1 MPGYHTSKKPYASNP
16 HGGEH
21 NYAGKTLLTGGRP
34 EGEAKPTQSKKQKKA
49 APKKAVA
56 VPSREE
62 LKAMTKVDLEKT
74 MRKHGLE
81 LDRRKTKDALV
92 RQSAAFLKGK

>member
-1 MPGYHTSKKPYASNP
+1 MQPSAKEKPAP
-16 HGGEH
+16 
-21 NYAGKTLLTGGRP
+21 A
-34 EGEAKPTQSKKQKKA
+34 KKA
-49 APKKAVA
+49 SVKKALVI
-56 VPSREE
+56 PSRDD

-92 RQSAAFLKGK
+92 KQSVAFLKGK